1 MSKVA
6 VVYWSG
12 TGNTEMMAQKVA
24 EGAKEAGAE
33 VSVLT
38 CADFSADDVD
48 AYDAIAFGCPAMGA
62 EELED
67 TEFEPMFSACESK
80 LSGKKIA
87 LFGSYGWGD
96 GEWMRTWE
104 ESCKNDGAEL
114 VCDSVICADAPDDE
128 AEAACIALGKALCK
142 AKKKGRKSGS
152 PFVWDCRFFFRTMR
166 KTRCHL
172 AVKIRYHPHRMAVTV
187 LKEFR

>member
-1 MSKVA
+1 MSKIA

-12 TGNTEMMAQKVA
+12 TGNTEQMANAVA

-33 VSVLT
+33 VSTLT
-38 CADFSADDVD
+38 ADQFSAAKV
-48 AYDAIAFGCPAMGA
+48 AEFDAIAFGCPAMGA

-67 TEFEPMFSACESK
+67 GEFAPMFETCESK

-104 ESCKNDGAEL
+104 ESCRDKGANL
-114 VCDSVICADAPDDE
+114 ACDSVICQETPDDE
-128 AEAACIALGKALCK
+128 ALSACRSLGEA
-142 AKKKGRKSGS
+142 
-152 PFVWDCRFFFRTMR
+152 
-166 KTRCHL
+166 L
-172 AVKIRYHPHRMAVTV
+172 A
-187 LKEFR
+187 

>member
-38 CADFSADDVD
+38 CADFSADDVDASYASTSSAEKSADDVD

-128 AEAACIALGKALCK
+128 AEAACIALGKALC
-142 AKKKGRKSGS
+142 
-152 PFVWDCRFFFRTMR
+152 
-166 KTRCHL
+166 
-172 AVKIRYHPHRMAVTV
+172 
-187 LKEFR
+187 

>member
-1 MSKVA
+1 MNRVA

-12 TGNTEMMAQKVA
+12 TGHTQAMAEAVAGACSGKLMTAAEFTPDQVA
-24 EGAKEAGAE
+24 E
-33 VSVLT
+33 
-38 CADFSADDVD
+38 
-48 AYDAIAFGCPAMGA
+48 YDAIAFGCPAMGA

-128 AEAACIALGKALCK
+128 AEAACIALGKALC
-142 AKKKGRKSGS
+142 
-152 PFVWDCRFFFRTMR
+152 
-166 KTRCHL
+166 
-172 AVKIRYHPHRMAVTV
+172 
-187 LKEFR
+187 

>member
-12 TGNTEMMAQKVA
+12 TGNTKQMAKLVE
-24 EGAKEAGAE
+24 EGAKLAGAE
-33 VSVLT
+33 TSL
-38 CADFSADDVD
+38 FSASEFSQDR
-48 AYDAIAFGCPAMGA
+48 ALSFDAIAFGCPSMGV

-67 TEFEPMFSACESK
+67 SEFEPMFSSCMSS

-104 ESCKNDGAEL
+104 DECRSEGLNLISEG
-114 VCDSVICADAPDDE
+114 VICNEAPDDE
-128 AEAACIALGKALCK
+128 AKEACIALGKAL
-142 AKKKGRKSGS
+142 
-152 PFVWDCRFFFRTMR
+152 VQ
-166 KTRCHL
+166 
-172 AVKIRYHPHRMAVTV
+172 
-187 LKEFR
+187 